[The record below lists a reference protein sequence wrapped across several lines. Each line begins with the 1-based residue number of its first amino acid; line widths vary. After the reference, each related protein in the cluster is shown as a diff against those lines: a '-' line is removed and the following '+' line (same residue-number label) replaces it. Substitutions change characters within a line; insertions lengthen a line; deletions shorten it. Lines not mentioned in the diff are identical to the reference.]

1 MAPLAHMAL
10 VLVGQGQ
17 AIYKGRICSGKA
29 AMEEAGINLVDL
41 DAGEGLALINGT
53 QVMTAIGALT
63 VYDALN
69 LLKTADIAAG
79 MSLEVLLASNIE
91 LDKKIHDVR
100 PHPGQIISA
109 DNLRRIT
116 RNSEI
121 VSSHKDCSRVQDA
134 YSIRCSPQVHGASL
148 DALHYARRVIEI
160 EMNAATDNPL
170 IFPIMTRLYPAE
182 TFTVSRLRWRWI
194 SLPLPCQGLPIFQKD
209 ALSGLLTLN

>member
-1 MAPLAHMAL
+1 
-10 VLVGQGQ
+10 
-17 AIYKGRICSGKA
+17 
-29 AMEEAGINLVDL
+29 
-41 DAGEGLALINGT
+41 
-53 QVMTAIGALT
+53 MTAIGAIT

-69 LLKTADIAAG
+69 LLKTADVAAG

-134 YSIRCSPQVHGASL
+134 YSIRCSPQVHGASI

-170 IFPIMTRLYPAE
+170 IFHE
-182 TFTVSRLRWRWI
+182 TGQII
-194 SLPLPCQGLPIFQKD
+194 SGGNFHGQPVALALDFLAID
-209 ALSGLLTLN
+209 LSGLANIFKRGFEGLVNPKLGGLQAFFIKKPGFNQGL

>member
-1 MAPLAHMAL
+1 
-10 VLVGQGQ
+10 
-17 AIYKGRICSGKA
+17 
-29 AMEEAGINLVDL
+29 MEKAGINLVDL

-53 QVMTAIGALT
+53 QVMTAIGALA

-109 DNLRRIT
+109 DNLKRIT
-116 RNSEI
+116 QNSEI

-134 YSIRCSPQVHGASL
+134 YSIRCSPAS
-148 DALHYARRVIEI
+148 AWRLHRR
-160 EMNAATDNPL
+160 P
-170 IFPIMTRLYPAE
+170 
-182 TFTVSRLRWRWI
+182 
-194 SLPLPCQGLPIFQKD
+194 SLC
-209 ALSGLLTLN
+209 